1 MKLRQLV
8 FTAQNG
14 ADITVTADHDEG
26 RVTVTHGVMRTASIP
41 FDASQ
46 EVFFDAV
53 RVYVAGPIYGTS
65 KKSATPM
72 VMCTNSDLRDL
83 VDLVERLRP

>member
-26 RVTVTHGVMRTASIP
+26 RITVTHGVMRTMSIP

-46 EVFFDAV
+46 EVFSDAV
-53 RVYVAGPIYGTS
+53 REYVAKPMYGTS

-72 VMCTNSDLRDL
+72 IMCTNSEWRDL
-83 VDLVERLRP
+83 VDLVEKLRP